1 MTNVVRLTFNPF
13 QENTYIIYDETKE
26 CVLIDPGC
34 SNAVERS
41 ELERCIEENELKPVR
56 LLNTHCHIDHVLGNA
71 FAAQRYQLPLEIHER
86 ELSILNSLMQTAL
99 YFGVP
104 VEEASP
110 APGRFIEVDEV
121 IAFGQTRLE
130 VLFTPGHSPGSIS
143 FYCREARFI
152 IAGDVLFQGSIG
164 RTDLPGGDYDVLIN
178 SIKTQLLILD
188 DGVKVYAGHGP
199 ATTIGGE
206 RKRNP
211 FLV

>member
-1 MTNVVRLTFNPF
+1 MANVVRLTFNPF
-13 QENTYIIYDETKE
+13 EENTYIIYDETKE

-34 SNAVERS
+34 YDAEERG
-41 ELERCIEENELKPVR
+41 ELERCITELDLKPVR

-71 FAAQRYQLPLEIHER
+71 FAARQYQLPLEIHER
-86 ELSILNSLMQTAL
+86 EIPVLDMLMQSAFM
-99 YFGVP
+99 FGVNI
-104 VEEASP
+104 EEPSP

-121 IAFGQTRLE
+121 ITFGQTRLE

-143 FYCREARFI
+143 FYCREDRFI

-178 SIKTQLLILD
+178 SIKTQLLTLD
-188 DGVKVYAGHGP
+188 DAVKVYPGHGP

-206 RKRNP
+206 RRRNP

>member
-1 MTNVVRLTFNPF
+1 M
-13 QENTYIIYDETKE
+13 
-26 CVLIDPGC
+26 
-34 SNAVERS
+34 
-41 ELERCIEENELKPVR
+41 ELERCIEEYGLNPVR

-71 FAAQRYQLPLEIHER
+71 FAAKRYQLPLEIHER
-86 ELSILNSLMQTAL
+86 EIPILNSLLQTAL
-99 YFGVP
+99 YFGVS

-121 IAFGQTRLE
+121 ITFGDTRLE

-178 SIKTQLLILD
+178 SIKTQLLTLD
-188 DGVKVYAGHGP
+188 DVVKVYPGHGP

-206 RKRNP
+206 RSRNP

>member
-1 MTNVVRLTFNPF
+1 MANVVRLTFNPF
-13 QENTYIIYDETKE
+13 EENTYIIYDETKE

-34 SNAVERS
+34 CNATERM
-41 ELERCIEENELKPVR
+41 ELERCIEEYGLNPVR

-71 FAAQRYQLPLEIHER
+71 FAAKRYQLPLEIHER
-86 ELSILNSLMQTAL
+86 EIPILNSLLQTAL
-99 YFGVP
+99 YFGVS

-121 IAFGQTRLE
+121 ITFGDTRLE

-178 SIKTQLLILD
+178 SIKTQLLTLD
-188 DGVKVYAGHGP
+188 DVVKVYPGHGP

-206 RKRNP
+206 RSRNP